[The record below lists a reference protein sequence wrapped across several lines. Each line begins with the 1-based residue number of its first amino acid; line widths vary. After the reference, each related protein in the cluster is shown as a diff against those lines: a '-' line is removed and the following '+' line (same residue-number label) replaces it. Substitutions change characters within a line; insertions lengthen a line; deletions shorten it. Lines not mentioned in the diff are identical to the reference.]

1 MTSRAIVRSCVSYM
15 SKKLYVKIKE
25 QDNVAIAVKD
35 IAAGIY
41 DEARLEEFHAYFN
54 EHEDGQASKRVID
67 IVFKE

>member
-1 MTSRAIVRSCVSYM
+1 M
-15 SKKLYVKIKE
+15 L
-25 QDNVAIAVKD
+25 KD